1 MAALFAPSAWA
12 KPKPEAPPKPAKG
25 ADIRSQPFAFTA
37 TDIARTI
44 VETGNAVGPIVVGG
58 PAQPQ
63 TLVSIFC
70 IPPSFSP
77 AVDAAADLPGPGAV
91 ALQGTV
97 VLTP

>member
-1 MAALFAPSAWA
+1 MACTSNADCAGFGGDV
-12 KPKPEAPPKPAKG
+12 PPHTSCG
-25 ADIRSQPFAFTA
+25 QGTSGAFTA

-77 AVDAAADLPGPGAV
+77 AVDSAADLPGPGAV
-91 ALQGTV
+91 ALEGTV
-97 VLTP
+97 QLQ